1 MEKTIPV
8 VVAGALGR
16 MGAEVIKAVVGAE
29 DCSLA
34 GAIDNTPGKEGADV
48 GLELGLGELEVAV
61 TADFEGCLCAV
72 SQSVR
77 DSGVGAVLVDFTHPS
92 VCLLYT
98 SPSPRD
104 VEESRMPSSA

>member
-1 MEKTIPV
+1 MTAPIPV

-29 DCSLA
+29 DCSLV

-77 DSGVGAVLVDFTHPS
+77 DSGSGAVLVDFTHP
-92 VCLLYT
+92 LLFT
-98 SPSPRD
+98 STPVRRSPTAFT
-104 VEESRMPSSA
+104 P

>member
-1 MEKTIPV
+1 MTAPIPV

-16 MGAEVIKAVVGAE
+16 MGAEVIKAVVRAE
-29 DCSLA
+29 DCSLV

-61 TADFEGCLCAV
+61 TA
-72 SQSVR
+72 
-77 DSGVGAVLVDFTHPS
+77 
-92 VCLLYT
+92 CLLYT

-104 VEESRMPSSA
+104 LSTSRMPSSA